1 MKRCLAL
8 ILAATVTLTACGK
21 GDEKA
26 SLEKD
31 VDKLEKQKKD
41 LKKQKDKL
49 EKEHDKLKDK
59 SESLEKDINSET

>member
-21 GDEKA
+21 DDEKA

-49 EKEHDKLKDK
+49 EKEHERINLKA
-59 SESLEKDINSET
+59 